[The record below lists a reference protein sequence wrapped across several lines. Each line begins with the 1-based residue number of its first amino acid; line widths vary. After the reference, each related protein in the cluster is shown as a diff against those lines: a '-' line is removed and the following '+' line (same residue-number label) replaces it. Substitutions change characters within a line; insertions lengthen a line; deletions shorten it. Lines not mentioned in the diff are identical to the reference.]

1 MPDFRSGTNVDRVG
15 GSLDVTPDSSML
27 MALVDLGE
35 DAFLL
40 LDPAGRILYAAGC
53 VDRVFGVSGNRLLGA
68 ELRRFLHAT
77 DLAAFDGIMHAGAQG
92 DAAPRILQRRMR
104 VRHPDGTFLQ
114 VEAKL
119 DNRLG
124 PQGEGTVLVALRDV
138 EREVSAAAN
147 LADRDAF
154 LRGVL
159 DTMVEGV
166 LQVDGDDRITDG
178 NPAAETIF
186 AVSRARLV
194 GMTLHALIAEE
205 GHGALDEAITSA
217 LNEPEGRIA
226 GSRCRVKGIR
236 PHGETFPLD
245 LGVSGFWMS
254 GRPVIVLT
262 AHDGT
267 EDEAAAQALKRSEE
281 RFALAAEAANDG
293 LWDWWTASPVA
304 YFGPRFEAL
313 LGFPAQPVE
322 ASLDHWF
329 SRVYQDD
336 FQRLEAALEA
346 ALSGDHR
353 TLEVEIR
360 MRHADGVFRW
370 FLARGLG
377 ISAEDGRVDRIVGSI
392 TDITG
397 RKHAEER
404 AAYMALHDGLTGLPN
419 RQLLLDRIDQTLQR
433 RERDRTRPFALMVMD
448 IDRFRIVNESLGHH
462 VGDQIL
468 MRLAERLQGGVRRG
482 DTVARIGSDQFAIL
496 LDDLVRQEHAVDR
509 AEEMRAL
516 VARSIGAPGMDGIR
530 LDSSVGVR
538 VWLDETVAATD
549 ILRDAMLATQ
559 EAKRRGGDCA
569 VEFFSD
575 LKIHVLRA
583 YRYESEL
590 RVAIRDGGIEAFYQ
604 PIIDIATGRPTGFE
618 ALARLR
624 LPSGELASPADFIPV
639 AEETGLIAEL
649 ARLVV
654 EQSVAR
660 IAEWKRLLPRLQ
672 PLTVAV
678 NLSPKQF
685 DRQDVVTDIRRA
697 VAKAGVLCEDLK
709 VEVTESVLMQNPTTA
724 ATILADLKALGVQ
737 VGIDD
742 FGTGY
747 SSLSYLREFDFD
759 FLKIDQSFTR
769 RLLSTKRDQELVRTI
784 VQLGQNIGMGV
795 VAEGVEKAEQL
806 ALLAELGCHSAQ
818 GFLFARPLPAA
829 EATAW
834 LKAQSRS

>member
-1 MPDFRSGTNVDRVG
+1 MPDFRSGTNVGRAG
-15 GSLDVTPDSSML
+15 GRGEAAPDPSML

-40 LDPAGRILYAAGC
+40 LDADGRVQYAAGC
-53 VDRVFGVSGNRLLGA
+53 VDRVFGMSAAGLAGA
-68 ELRRFLHAT
+68 DMRRFLHAT
-77 DLAAFDGIMHAGAQG
+77 DLAAFDGLMQAGEG
-92 DAAPRILQRRMR
+92 DADGRLLQRRMR
-104 VRHPDGTFLQ
+104 IRHPDGSFLQ
-114 VEAKL
+114 VDAKL
-119 DNRLG
+119 DNRLDATG
-124 PQGEGTVLVALRDV
+124 AGRVLVALRDV

-166 LQVDGDDRITDG
+166 LQVDGDDRITDA

-186 AVSRARLV
+186 AVARSRLV
-194 GMTLHALIAEE
+194 GMTLHSLIEEE
-205 GHGALDEAITSA
+205 GHGALDEAIASA
-217 LNEPEGRIA
+217 LDEPEGRIA
-226 GSRCRVKGIR
+226 GSRCRVKGVR
-236 PHGETFPLD
+236 PHDVNFPLD

-254 GRPVIVLT
+254 GRPIIVLT
-262 AHDGT
+262 ARDGT

-293 LWDWWTASPVA
+293 LWDWWTTSPVA

-336 FQRLEAALEA
+336 FQRLESALEA
-346 ALSGDHR
+346 ALTGESK

-377 ISAEDGRVDRIVGSI
+377 ISGDGGNVDRIVGSI

-419 RQLLLDRIDQTLQR
+419 RQLLLDRLEQTLQR
-433 RERDRTRPFALMVMD
+433 RERNPNRPFALMVMD

-496 LDDLVRQEHAVDR
+496 MDELTGQEQAIDR

-530 LDSSVGVR
+530 LDCSVGAR
-538 VWLDETVAATD
+538 VWSDETVAATD
-549 ILRDAMLATQ
+549 ILRDAMLAMQ

-604 PIIDIATGRPTGFE
+604 PIIDIATGSPTGFE

-639 AEETGLIAEL
+639 AEETGLIAEV

-660 IAEWKRLLPRLQ
+660 IAEWKRLVPRMQ

-724 ATILADLKALGVQ
+724 ASILSDLKALGVQ

-769 RLLSTKRDQELVRTI
+769 RLQSTKRDQELVRTI

-806 ALLAELGCHSAQ
+806 ALLGELGCHYAQ